1 MSVANTT
8 AALSQTLKH
17 LLPTKGLPPVLK
29 PRCGNLYEVLSR
41 TPTGGIGLEVHQTR
55 WGEKKI
61 GNSYWVI
68 TRSQFKLQGKHGKA
82 WGRLYWKGSST
93 ILNNN
98 PLCIEHAIT
107 PLSHEIGVP
116 VSQKDERIRGSLKYT
131 WSEGRS
137 VAKSLSTSSQM
148 PGAASAKPM
157 ATP

>member
-41 TPTGGIGLEVHQTR
+41 TPSGGIGLEVHQTR
-55 WGEKKI
+55 WAEKNI

-82 WGRLYWKGSST
+82 WGRLYWKG
-93 ILNNN
+93 
-98 PLCIEHAIT
+98 
-107 PLSHEIGVP
+107 VP
-116 VSQKDERIRGSLKYT
+116 VSQKDERIPGSLKYT

-137 VAKSLSTSSQM
+137 VAKSLSASSQM